1 MVTKMKSL
9 RSYTELSGISD
20 FLERYRYLRLRSSI
34 GIATFG
40 SDRWVNQRFYL
51 SAEWRLIRQ
60 EVIARDRGCDLGIE
74 GHEIHDR
81 IAIHHMN
88 PITLNEVT
96 HGDDSIFD
104 PEFLIT
110 ASHRTHNAIHFGDER
125 LLARPLVVRRPGDTK
140 LW

>member
-1 MVTKMKSL
+1 MATKMKSL
-9 RSYTELSGISD
+9 RSYTELSGIND
-20 FLERYRYLRLRSSI
+20 FLERYRYLRLHSSI

-88 PITLNEVT
+88 PLTLNEVT

-110 ASHRTHNAIHFGDER
+110 VSHRTHNAIHFSDER
-125 LLARPLVVRRPGDTK
+125 LLSRPFVARRPGDTK